1 MENITLERS
10 LVLNVQE
17 KRSKVDYLWAF
28 KDNAESINL
37 AGGYAGSSIAVAK
50 LVAKEQGL
58 NCNVIESVK
67 QETMMQ
73 KAATR

>member
-1 MENITLERS
+1 MS
-10 LVLNVQE
+10 VQANV
-17 KRSKVDYLWAF
+17 DA
-28 KDNAESINL
+28 INL